1 MLRMIDP
8 GEFRGEAMEIVFRTV
23 EPCDYGSTR
32 EVVDA
37 AFRPEDVVTF
47 LDALRADGCIL
58 GEWLAED
65 SSGPIGLIVF
75 SRVWLERKNGDRLGG
90 AMLTPLAVRPD
101 RQRLGI
107 GERLMSYAL
116 KALQASGETLFFVLG
131 HPDYYPRAG
140 FSSALAENVTSRW
153 SGNPAFMARAMFVP
167 EGTLILPSAI
177 ADAH

>member
-1 MLRMIDP
+1 MIGMIDP
-8 GEFRGEAMEIVFRTV
+8 GEFRGDTMEVVFRTV

-75 SRVWLERKNGDRLGG
+75 SRVWVE
-90 AMLTPLAVRPD
+90 PC
-101 RQRLGI
+101 
-107 GERLMSYAL
+107 S
-116 KALQASGETLFFVLG
+116 SG
-131 HPDYYPRAG
+131 
-140 FSSALAENVTSRW
+140 
-153 SGNPAFMARAMFVP
+153 
-167 EGTLILPSAI
+167 
-177 ADAH
+177 